1 MLLKQTQ
8 QISSRTQ
15 LTSDNYYDRD
25 TDLQYQSAT
34 LFKSYLKCEAETQAE
49 LSGEWKPE
57 RDNKA
62 LLVGNYLHSYFE
74 SQEAHEAFIEN
85 HQGELLS
92 SRGKTKGKLKSDYQA
107 ADAMID
113 TLANDKGFCQLY
125 QGEKEAIV
133 TGEIFNVE
141 WKGKIDC
148 LDLDHK
154 RFFDL
159 KTSQDIHKSFWNSEA
174 REKESF
180 VAAYNYQLQMYVY
193 RELIYQT
200 FGIWCEPYIIAVS
213 KQQYPDKAIIS
224 IPDYRL
230 QEAEELIAERQ
241 ERVESVRRGEIE
253 PHRCEL
259 CDYCRATKKLNEIVS
274 MDELIG

>member
-1 MLLKQTQ
+1 MSKKTQ
-8 QISSRTQ
+8 QISSKTQ
-15 LTSDNYYDRD
+15 LNSKNYYDRN

-49 LSGEWKPE
+49 LLGEWKPPE
-57 RDNKA
+57 SDA

-74 SQEAHEAFIEN
+74 SPEAHQEFIETE
-85 HQGELLS
+85 GKSLVS
-92 SRGKTKGKLKSDYQA
+92 KRGKTKGQLKSQYKL
-107 ADAMID
+107 ADNMID
-113 TLANDKGFCQLY
+113 ALARDEGFCQLY
-125 QGEKEAIV
+125 QGDKEAIV
-133 TGEIFNVE
+133 TGEIFNVA

-193 RELIYQT
+193 RELIHQT

-241 ERVESVRRGEIE
+241 ERIEGVRRGEIK